1 MNKNLRAFE
10 MLRAGLMAS
19 CVGLPVIPIT
29 ASAQT
34 APASPSAGQAPVAD
48 EQADQATVA
57 TPAVADSDIVVVA
70 RGQGTRDARVNNLQ
84 TVDAVGPK
92 DIDSMPSQNLSDV
105 LKRLPGVQVTYDN
118 GEAQQPNIRGVGFIQ
133 TTVDGRETVTA
144 NARALQIGDL
154 PGDVVNSVEVFKTPS
169 ANLIEGGIGG
179 LIAVKTRS
187 ALSYPKPQATGQLS
201 MSMDDKRGKIL
212 PQGSIAVGGT
222 WNTGIGRIGASL
234 GVAHTA
240 VLLRSDFFISNYAK
254 TANVFDINR
263 NGVLGDAADTAIVPS
278 FALPIQIEARHAR
291 DSVIG
296 NLQWAPSEELTLS
309 GSYFKGRYLDT
320 SQQYSLVAAMP
331 TTTNSAANAGSF
343 TAVDKSPVALPVV
356 RGGTYAS
363 VPLTAQS
370 LYVRPFRSVTQ
381 ASGSAEWAHERLTI
395 SAQGD
400 FTKSQNNNDILIFA
414 AAGTAP
420 NLIYNGATSPDR
432 GSISVTGTD
441 IKNPATFTTLSYN
454 QIIQRNDSTGNSQ
467 RFDVEYRPGGFLT
480 ALQLGYRRTYRR
492 STANQGTQNQQITGT
507 LATIPGLSTPSP
519 DGDFVVA
526 NPNLF
531 ENKLGFLSKVGL
543 APRLPAFAQASFFR
557 LRERTDAVYARAVYA
572 FDLGGLPVDGDI
584 GIRGVR
590 NQNRGDAFAVAAS
603 GNTPIQNK
611 GTTTDW
617 LPSATIRAKLTEHL
631 TARLSGSRTVARP
644 NFTSLSPGLTLNAD
658 LTGASGNPNLKSFYA
673 NGIDAGLD
681 WLFSPSG
688 YVTVAVFGKTL
699 KGLVQNNVTQQVV
712 NGLTYRI
719 SRPINGTSDS
729 SFKGVE
735 INVNKKF
742 VELPGIL
749 SGLGFDGNYTY
760 LDSQMTNTSGMKTQ
774 IPGLAKHTVNTSVY
788 YDKGP
793 ILVRLGYTLTTDFVN
808 NPNYGGP
815 TELGGAEI
823 FGKQEVVDATL
834 QYRVNEYFRL
844 TANLMNA
851 LQPAVGYYNGY
862 EQTPDNS
869 YRTYRRYQF
878 GMKFDF

>member
-1 MNKNLRAFE
+1 MNKKFRTLRL
-10 MLRAGLMAS
+10 LRVALMAS
-19 CVGLPVIPIT
+19 CVGFTVTSAT

-34 APASPSAGQAPVAD
+34 ASPQSEVGQAPVAD
-48 EQADQATVA
+48 E
-57 TPAVADSDIVVVA
+57 PAVQTTEPTSAKAASDIVVVA

-133 TTVDGRETVTA
+133 TTIDGRETVTA

-179 LIAVKTRS
+179 LIAVKTRP
-187 ALSYPKPQATGQLS
+187 ALSYTKPIATGQLS
-201 MSMDDKRGKIL
+201 MSMDDKRGKPL
-212 PQGSIAVGGT
+212 PQGSIAVGGS

-263 NGVLGDAADTAIVPS
+263 NGALGDAADTAIVPS

-296 NLQWAPSEELTLS
+296 NLQWAPSDELTLS

-331 TTTNSAANAGSF
+331 TTTNSVSNAGSF
-343 TAVDKSPVALPVV
+343 TLIDKSPVAIPVV
-356 RGGTYAS
+356 RSGTYAS

-370 LYVRPFRSVTQ
+370 LYVRPFRSVAQ
-381 ASGSAEWAHERLTI
+381 ASGSAEWVHDRLTVGV
-395 SAQGD
+395 QGD

-432 GSISVTGTD
+432 GSISVTGADVT
-441 IKNPATFTTLSYN
+441 NPATFTRLSYN
-454 QIIQRNDSTGNSQ
+454 QILQRNDSTGNSQ
-467 RFDVEYRPGGFLT
+467 RFDVEYRPGGILT

-492 STANQGTQNQQITGT
+492 STANQGSQNQQITGT
-507 LATIPGLSTPSP
+507 LATIPGLSTYSP
-519 DGDFVVA
+519 DEDFVVA

-531 ENKLGFLSKVGL
+531 EDKLAFLPKVGL
-543 APRLPAFAQASFFR
+543 APRLPAFSQASFFR
-557 LRERTDAVYARAVYA
+557 LRERTDAMYVRAVYGFEA
-572 FDLGGLPVDGDI
+572 GGIPIDGDV

-590 NQNRGDAFAVAAS
+590 NQNRGEAFAIAAS
-603 GNTPIQNK
+603 GNTPIQNM

-617 LPSATIRAKLTEHL
+617 LPSATIRAKLTDHL

-658 LTGASGNPNLKSFYA
+658 LTGGGGNPDLKSFYA
-673 NGIDAGLD
+673 NGIDFGLD

-699 KGLVQNNVTQQVV
+699 KGLVQNNVTQEVF

-729 SFKGVE
+729 SFKGIE

-760 LDSQMTNTSGMKTQ
+760 LDSQLTNNTGAKTQ
-774 IPGLAKHTVNTSVY
+774 IPGLAKHTINSSVY

-793 ILVRLGYTLTTDFVN
+793 VLVRLGYTLTTDFVN
-808 NPNYGGP
+808 NPNFGGVA
-815 TELGGAEI
+815 ELGGTEI

-834 QYRVNEYFRL
+834 QYRLNEHFRL

-851 LQPAVGYYNGY
+851 LQPAVGYYNGF
-862 EQTPDNS
+862 EATPDNS

-878 GMKFDF
+878 GLKFDF

>member
-1 MNKNLRAFE
+1 MNMNSRTIRL
-10 MLRAGLMAS
+10 LRAGLMTS
-19 CVGLPVIPIT
+19 CIGV
-29 ASAQT
+29 SAMS
-34 APASPSAGQAPVAD
+34 APAWAQAAAGQKPATD
-48 EQADQATVA
+48 EQPGQVA
-57 TPAVADSDIVVVA
+57 EAPAGQVGSDIVVVA

-133 TTVDGRETVTA
+133 TTIDGRETVTA

-179 LIAVKTRS
+179 LIAVKTRP
-187 ALSYPKPQATGQLS
+187 ALSYSEPTATGQLS
-201 MSMDDKRGKIL
+201 MSMDDKRGKPL

-222 WNTGIGRIGASL
+222 WDTGIGRIGASL

-240 VLLRSDFFISNYAK
+240 VLLRSDFFISGYAK
-254 TANVFDINR
+254 VATAFDINK
-263 NGVLGDAADTAIVPS
+263 NGTLGDVADTAIVPS

-296 NLQWAPSEELTLS
+296 NLQWAPSDELTLS

-320 SQQYSLVAAMP
+320 SQQYSLVAGLP
-331 TTTNSAANAGSF
+331 TATNSAANAGSF
-343 TAVDKSPVALPVV
+343 TLVDKSPVAVPVV
-356 RGGTYAS
+356 RSGTYAS

-370 LYVRPFRSVTQ
+370 LYVRPFRSVAQ
-381 ASGSAEWAHERLTI
+381 ASGSAEWVRDRLTI
-395 SAQGD
+395 SVQGD
-400 FTKSQNNNDILIFA
+400 FTKSRNDVDILIFA

-420 NLIYNGATSPDR
+420 NLIYTGATSPER
-432 GSISVTGTD
+432 GSISVTGAD
-441 IKNPATFTTLSYN
+441 ITKPATFTTLSYN
-454 QIIQRNDSTGNSQ
+454 QILQRNGSSGNSQ
-467 RFDVEYRPGGFLT
+467 RFDVEYRPEGFLT

-492 STANQGTQNQQITGT
+492 STANQASQNQQIAGT

-526 NPNLF
+526 DPNLF
-531 ENKLGFLSKVGL
+531 ADKIGFLKSVGL
-543 APRLPAFAQASFFR
+543 PAVLPAFSPGNFFR
-557 LRERTDAVYARAVYA
+557 LREKTDAIYARAVYG
-572 FDLGGLPVDGDI
+572 FDAGSIPIDGDI

-590 NQNRGDAFAVAAS
+590 NENRGDAFAIS
-603 GNTPIQNK
+603 GGNATPIQNK

-617 LPSATIRAKLTEHL
+617 LPSATIRAKLTDHL

-644 NFTSLSPGLTLNAD
+644 NFTALSPGLTLNAD
-658 LTGASGNPNLKSFYA
+658 LTGGGGNPNLKSFYA

-699 KGLVQNNVTQQVV
+699 KGLVQNNVTQEVF
-712 NGLTYRI
+712 NGQTYRI
-719 SRPINGTSDS
+719 SRPINGVLDS
-729 SFKGVE
+729 SFKGIE

-742 VELPGIL
+742 VELPGL
-749 SGLGFDGNYTY
+749 WSGFGFDGNYTF
-760 LDSQMTNTSGMKTQ
+760 LDSQLTNTAGVKTQ

-793 ILVRLGYTLTTDFVN
+793 ILVRLGYTLTTSFVN
-808 NPNYGGP
+808 NPNFGGV

-834 QYRVNEYFRL
+834 QYRINEHFRL

-851 LQPAVGYYNGY
+851 LQPAVGYYNGFN
-862 EQTPDNS
+862 ETPNNS

-878 GMKFDF
+878 GLKFDF